1 MCIRMTIICGKDQL
15 DHDNNYRKFMEVTTA
30 MKLTLNTDKCVFSQ
44 IEIRYLG
51 YLISHGSLQ
60 PDAHRLT
67 ALIEMPIP
75 SDVPS
80 LRRLLGL
87 WTILILF

>member
-1 MCIRMTIICGKDQL
+1 MCFFQT
-15 DHDNNYRKFMEVTTA
+15 
-30 MKLTLNTDKCVFSQ
+30 
-44 IEIRYLG
+44 EIRYLG

-60 PDAHRLT
+60 PDPHRLT
-67 ALIEMPIP
+67 ALMEMPIP

>member
-1 MCIRMTIICGKDQL
+1 MCFFQT
-15 DHDNNYRKFMEVTTA
+15 
-30 MKLTLNTDKCVFSQ
+30 
-44 IEIRYLG
+44 EIRYLG